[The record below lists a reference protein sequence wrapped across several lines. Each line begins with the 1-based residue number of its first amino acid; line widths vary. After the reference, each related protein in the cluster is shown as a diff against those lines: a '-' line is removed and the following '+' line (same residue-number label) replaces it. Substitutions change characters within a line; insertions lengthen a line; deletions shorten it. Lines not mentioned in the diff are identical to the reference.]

1 MKILQVF
8 DIFSPH
14 TNGTVRVLYQLS
26 KGLMLRGHE
35 VTIYTSD
42 FKFDQKYADSLKR
55 AIVYPFHLVFS
66 LSALYLT
73 PNIVGE
79 AKRKLKD
86 FDSIHLHCYRSFQNI
101 VIHHYAKKY
110 GVPYV
115 VDAHGSTPR
124 RVRGKR
130 DHKWLLKWLFDIV
143 FGYRVLR
150 DASRVV
156 AQNEVAVREYT
167 EVGVDQNKIALL
179 SLPFDI
185 KKFSHLPPSGQFR
198 QKFNIREKH
207 IILFLGRIH
216 WIKGLDFLVRSF
228 YELVQCRSDAI
239 LAIVGPDDGYK
250 PVLIKLIN
258 KLGLSERVLFTGFL
272 DGEEKLSALVDA
284 TMLVQPS
291 RYEQA
296 SWVPFEAIL
305 CNTPIIVS
313 KNTGAGEDV
322 SKIDAGYLV
331 EYGNK
336 NELINT
342 MQEILDDP
350 AEALNKTRKARD
362 YIISNLSLEKQ
373 AEKYEKLY
381 LSCIEAKQASNGVR
395 E

>member
-14 TNGTVRVLYQLS
+14 TNGTVKVLYQLS
-26 KGLMLRGHE
+26 KALMLRGHE
-35 VTIYTSD
+35 VTVYTSD
-42 FKFDQKYADSLKR
+42 FKFDQKYANSLQR
-55 AIVYPFHLVFS
+55 AIVYPFHLMFN

-73 PNIVGE
+73 PSIVGE
-79 AKRKLKD
+79 AKKKLKE

-115 VDAHGSTPR
+115 VDAHGSTR
-124 RVRGKR
+124 RMAGGKR
-130 DHKWLLKWLFDIV
+130 DHKWLLKWLFDIA
-143 FGYRVLR
+143 FGYRILG
-150 DASRVV
+150 DASRVI
-156 AQNEVAVREYT
+156 AQNEVAVREYR
-167 EVGVDQNKIALL
+167 EAGVDQDKITLL

-185 KKFSHLPPSGQFR
+185 EKFSHLPPPGQFR
-198 QKFNIREKH
+198 HKFNIKEKH

-228 YELVQCRSDAI
+228 YDLAQCRSDVI

-250 PVLIKLIN
+250 SILDKLID
-258 KLGLSERVLFTGFL
+258 KLSLSERVLFTGFL

-284 TMLVQPS
+284 TVLVQPS

-342 MQEILDDP
+342 IQKILDNP
-350 AEALNKTRKARD
+350 AEAASKTQKAKN
-362 YIISNLSLEKQ
+362 YIITNLSLEKQ
-373 AEKYEKLY
+373 AEEYEKLY
-381 LSCIEAKQASNGVR
+381 LNCIEAKQANNGV
-395 E
+395 